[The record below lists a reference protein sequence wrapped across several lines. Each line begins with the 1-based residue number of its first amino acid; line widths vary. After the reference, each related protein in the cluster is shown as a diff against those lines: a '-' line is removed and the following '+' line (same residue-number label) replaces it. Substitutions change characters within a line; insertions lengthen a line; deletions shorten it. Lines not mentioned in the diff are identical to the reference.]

1 MSVEA
6 WRYCIEP
13 YAESSP
19 DALLLCLAYR
29 PDVVY
34 GTLLLQALASKNL
47 SATTIILAYAS
58 SDEEFR
64 DVGQRACKLTTQ
76 IEPPE
81 RRHEFFMILIES
93 GCVQD
98 SLVLREE
105 LLKDAKLRQ
114 FPLVKAL
121 TGAGVK
127 LDVEPNNVISWAI
140 SQMDLEL
147 LELIKDGN
155 LTSPVSPLLRL
166 VPSSTSELSMIYLLD
181 LLSPL
186 GLTGEPLHLHLVR
199 AVEQHHVQ
207 LVENLL
213 LHGAS
218 VEYDHPSPIRA
229 AIVAADFE
237 ILDILLRNKTSPEV
251 ISDITNTAMKL
262 ASRHDRFR
270 AMETLLQKGVL
281 ASRLAVPLRTLVA
294 EKGEVDLKLIKLLL
308 RYKAPVDSV
317 DSPGKGNV
325 SIAAQRGDVE
335 LLKLLCDAG
344 PRRENLSEAILI
356 ASKTITIHR
365 YDVVK
370 SMIEILLCRGACGT
384 PLHETL
390 LCAAKND
397 NQLHIVRLLIKNGAK
412 ADYKSGACFEV
423 AIRRRKFDLLKI
435 LCRSCPPSQKS
446 TESVLPL
453 AIDPCY
459 YDLPSL
465 QLLLSSTS
473 SATVVLSSWVPDQLE
488 SNPNITSIVPCLL
501 QHGLDVDAQD
511 GFLLR
516 LSIQKKRIDLLRTT
530 LDANPSIKSLRSAF
544 GTAIG
549 AQMQDV
555 DLEVLKL
562 LLEKAESSEIGQS
575 RALTKFTRLALDG
588 DPKGLKLLLQHEAKV
603 DQNDEDVLLIA
614 ANSGSYEI
622 VQLLLSSQPAPSFVK
637 RVCLSVGSA
646 NSNTTEKAEILNLL
660 LNANGG
666 LSVEDVSALLDDCV
680 VHDHE
685 TVQLSEILLLL
696 FDCLRKF
703 PNGTKLLELLLDNGV
718 PASATL
724 SYSIGTG
731 WKSEKCTV
739 LIWAIFREPKIGN
752 ETILTL
758 IEKGHGV
765 IPNYSTPVT
774 GVSAAFGCLLDTSRI
789 PILKALIR
797 MDKKQLLSYEFPR
810 SSFAHLVTSSDK
822 LQEVTDLPDKM
833 NLHRCSFY
841 LGNIDAFRLLDTGLP
856 VDETPLHL
864 AALFALP
871 SFVKLFMETCDPNI
885 KEEAYDFCIPLAL
898 ACKAQPQPWCKI
910 ADMESEFRD
919 RRRKTM
925 QLLAAATNLEWRS
938 SSQHQT
944 VLHIAMEAGIDVA
957 EDIIYAAR
965 IQSDPKKASRY
976 TYLDKGSRKYTPQEY
991 VMELMDATEFEK
1003 EALLSCLANAGF
1015 VS

>member
-1 MSVEA
+1 
-6 WRYCIEP
+6 
-13 YAESSP
+13 
-19 DALLLCLAYR
+19 
-29 PDVVY
+29 
-34 GTLLLQALASKNL
+34 
-47 SATTIILAYAS
+47 
-58 SDEEFR
+58 
-64 DVGQRACKLTTQ
+64 
-76 IEPPE
+76 
-81 RRHEFFMILIES
+81 
-93 GCVQD
+93 
-98 SLVLREE
+98 
-105 LLKDAKLRQ
+105 
-114 FPLVKAL
+114 
-121 TGAGVK
+121 
-127 LDVEPNNVISWAI
+127 
-140 SQMDLEL
+140 MDLEL

-412 ADYKSGACFEV
+412 ADYNSGACFEV

-446 TESVLPL
+446 TEAVLPL

-459 YDLPSL
+459 YNLPNL
-465 QLLLSSTS
+465 ELLLSSTS
-473 SATVVLSSWVPDQLE
+473 SATVVLSSWTPDQLK

-549 AQMQDV
+549 AQMQEV

-562 LLEKAESSEIGQS
+562 LLEKAESFEIGQS
-575 RALTKFTRLALDG
+575 RALTKFTRLAMDG
-588 DPKGLKLLLQHEAKV
+588 DPKGLRLLLQYEAKV
-603 DQNDEDVLLIA
+603 DHNDEDALLIA
-614 ANSGSYEI
+614 ANSGSSDI
-622 VQLLLSSQPAPSFVK
+622 VKLLLSSQPASSFVK
-637 RVCLSVGSA
+637 R
-646 NSNTTEKAEILNLL
+646 
-660 LNANGG
+660 
-666 LSVEDVSALLDDCV
+666 
-680 VHDHE
+680 
-685 TVQLSEILLLL
+685 
-696 FDCLRKF
+696 
-703 PNGTKLLELLLDNGV
+703 
-718 PASATL
+718 
-724 SYSIGTG
+724 
-731 WKSEKCTV
+731 
-739 LIWAIFREPKIGN
+739 
-752 ETILTL
+752 
-758 IEKGHGV
+758 
-765 IPNYSTPVT
+765 
-774 GVSAAFGCLLDTSRI
+774 
-789 PILKALIR
+789 
-797 MDKKQLLSYEFPR
+797 
-810 SSFAHLVTSSDK
+810 
-822 LQEVTDLPDKM
+822 
-833 NLHRCSFY
+833 
-841 LGNIDAFRLLDTGLP
+841 
-856 VDETPLHL
+856 
-864 AALFALP
+864 
-871 SFVKLFMETCDPNI
+871 
-885 KEEAYDFCIPLAL
+885 
-898 ACKAQPQPWCKI
+898 
-910 ADMESEFRD
+910 
-919 RRRKTM
+919 
-925 QLLAAATNLEWRS
+925 
-938 SSQHQT
+938 
-944 VLHIAMEAGIDVA
+944 
-957 EDIIYAAR
+957 
-965 IQSDPKKASRY
+965 
-976 TYLDKGSRKYTPQEY
+976 
-991 VMELMDATEFEK
+991 
-1003 EALLSCLANAGF
+1003 
-1015 VS
+1015 